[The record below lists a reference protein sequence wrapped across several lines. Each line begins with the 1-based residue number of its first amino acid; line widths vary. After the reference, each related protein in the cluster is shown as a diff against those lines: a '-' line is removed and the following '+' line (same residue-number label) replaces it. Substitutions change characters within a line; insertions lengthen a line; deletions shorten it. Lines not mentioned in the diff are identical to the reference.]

1 MKLLDDIFSVQ
12 CLFFKRLF
20 CFVFVSTHIRRNGM
34 TPLQLA
40 CSTNNPDAETV
51 RTLLDK
57 GAHPNWKDASMR
69 SSFDLVLLGHK
80 NKMERSLEKP
90 IGSAKGS
97 GREPPP
103 EPLNEI
109 QEFIQVALPV
119 LMELVRKGARYS
131 PESIAALR
139 PSFQE
144 AINSGQTHWTALVEN
159 DDFQSFVDSIP
170 GQLCNNKVNEIN
182 VMFLR

>member
-1 MKLLDDIFSVQ
+1 
-12 CLFFKRLF
+12 
-20 CFVFVSTHIRRNGM
+20 M

-170 GQLCNNKVNEIN
+170 GQLCNNKVKRNQCYVSTMIYIFN
-182 VMFLR
+182 